1 MGRVVRLVAVPE
13 GLPRPEDFEVVEVAV
28 GEPGPGEVLVRN
40 RYFQVSARLRTL
52 FAGGVEGA
60 PLPPVW
66 VGEVPPSITVGEV
79 VAVGDGAG
87 RRVGELV
94 SHWAGWRE
102 EVVVPAAGVT
112 PLGDAL
118 PDPVAHLGS
127 AWTAYAA
134 LTRFAKLRAGETV
147 LVTAGGGGVGSIA
160 GQLARVLGAG
170 RVVATAR
177 TREKARRVVD
187 ELGFDAAFVVGAEPV
202 EAADVIIDNVGGAHL
217 RAVLD
222 VARPGA
228 RVAMVGAL
236 AGQVDGSGTEAP
248 VEIDSFGLILRGISL
263 HGVTTRP
270 DQHERDEWLVRFGGW
285 LRSGALTFPHVRV
298 PGIDAAPR
306 ALQEVFEGRHLGTVV
321 VEL

>member
-60 PLPPVW
+60 PLPPVR

-79 VAVGDGAG
+79 VAVGDGVAL
-87 RRVGELV
+87 RVGELV

-102 EVVVPAAGVT
+102 EAVVPEAGVT

-127 AWTAYAA
+127 TWTAYAA
-134 LTRFAKLRAGETV
+134 LTKFAKLRAGETV
-147 LVTAGGGGVGSIA
+147 LVTAGGSGVGSIV

-177 TREKARRVVD
+177 TREKARRLVD
-187 ELGFDAAFVVGAEPV
+187 ELGFDAAFVVGEEPV
-202 EAADVIIDNVGGAHL
+202 EAADVIIDNVGGAQL

-228 RVAMVGAL
+228 RVALVGAL

-270 DQHERDEWLVRFGGW
+270 DQHERDEWLARFGDW